1 MTEYTVF
8 HSKGGKDYEVIGK
21 SINASTPQAAKNKAK
36 RRTNYR
42 RNFWVVPTN
51 FISAFSS

>member
-8 HSKGGKDYEVIGK
+8 HSKGGNDYEVIGK

-36 RRTNYR
+36 RRSNYR